1 MFKKIASLAIAATM
15 MVGTAAITASAAEVE
30 SDTVG
35 AEDSAVVSADNSSEV
50 GADAGSEAV
59 GAASVINF
67 DLSSAGWNN
76 VKKVFCHIWAYQGAD
91 ENTWQSKSELC
102 KDNGDGTYSY
112 DLSKSKVPVESGTIY
127 AVVFSAD
134 TGMQTYD
141 LIFDSSCIGDT
152 AYCDGTTY
160 ENPKDSNKTGQAAFW
175 KGQDKT
181 KFGPLKQVTSIG
193 NIVGT
198 CIPSTTS
205 AYTMF
210 TTFLTDNL
218 TSAKT
223 FSGKDDQTL
232 IDDVAKELGLYQ
244 DDVEKAIKETGLDGV
259 DDKGERLLNWDK
271 SKSSLPGGENKE
283 AQITGDG
290 SNGGSSNNGGTNTSS
305 NTNKNSTT
313 GSSSVKSGV
322 ETTIFYVFGGLML
335 AAAGVAFLARKKREE

>member
-30 SDTVG
+30 ADTVG
-35 AEDSAVVSADNSSEV
+35 AEDSAVVSADSSSEV
-50 GADAGSEAV
+50 GADAGSDSV
-59 GAASVINF
+59 GAGNTLSF
-67 DLSSAGWNN
+67 DVNSAGWKNY
-76 VKKVFCHIWAYQGAD
+76 KKIFCHIWVYGGDQL
-91 ENTWQSKSELC
+91 NPWQSKKESC
-102 KDNGDGTYSY
+102 KDNGDGTFTY
-112 DLSKSKVPVESGTIY
+112 DLSKVTIESGTLY
-127 AVVFSAD
+127 AVIFSAD

-141 LIFDSSCIGDT
+141 LLFDSTCSGDT

-160 ENPKDSNKTGQAAFW
+160 ENPVDSTKTGQAAFW
-175 KGQDKT
+175 KNQDKT
-181 KFGPLKQVTSIG
+181 KFGPVKQVTSIG

-205 AYTMF
+205 AYSMF
-210 TTFLTDNL
+210 TSFLTANL

-223 FSGKDDQTL
+223 YSGKDDQTL

-259 DDKGERLLNWDK
+259 DDKGDPILNWDK
-271 SKSSLPGGENKE
+271 SKSTLPGGENKE

-290 SNGGSSNNGGTNTSS
+290 SNGGSSNNGGTSTNTSS
-305 NTNKNSTT
+305 GSGSGS

-322 ETTIFYVFGGLML
+322 ETTILYVFGGLML

>member
-1 MFKKIASLAIAATM
+1 MFKKIASLVIATIM
-15 MVGTAAITASAAEVE
+15 MISTVAITASAAEVE
-30 SDTVG
+30 ADTVG

-50 GADAGSEAV
+50 GADAGSDSV
-59 GAASVINF
+59 GAASALNF
-67 DLSSAGWNN
+67 DLTSTGWNN
-76 VKKVFCHIWAYQGAD
+76 VKKVYCHVWAYQGAD

-127 AVVFSAD
+127 VVVFSAD

-175 KGQDKT
+175 KGKDKT

-205 AYTMF
+205 AYKMF
-210 TTFLTDNL
+210 TSFLTDNL
-218 TSAKT
+218 TNAQS

-244 DDVEKAIKETGLDGV
+244 DDVEKAIKETGV
-259 DDKGERLLNWDK
+259 SVKWDK
-271 SKSSLPGGENKE
+271 SKSSLQGGENKD
-283 AQITGDG
+283 AQTTGDG

-305 NTNKNSTT
+305 NTNKTSST
-313 GSSSVKSGV
+313 GSSSVKSGQ
-322 ETTIFYVFGGLML
+322 ETTIFFVFGGLML